1 MGCGSD
7 EDQMTVHVVVLED
20 ENTHTQ
26 CHAFSTEEKAV
37 SFAAAQNKTG
47 LWDRIDQYEVEVDN
61 DK

>member
-1 MGCGSD
+1 
-7 EDQMTVHVVVLED
+7 MTVHVVVLED